1 MIHRNRY
8 GFIKDQSIQN
18 CLAWS
23 FEYLFLCKQTK
34 KEMVIL
40 KLDSEKVFDKLEQ
53 EIILNICIIKSLGK
67 IDKVDQDDH
76 ELWYV

>member
-1 MIHRNRY
+1 M
-8 GFIKDQSIQN
+8 
-18 CLAWS
+18 
-23 FEYLFLCKQTK
+23 QTDK